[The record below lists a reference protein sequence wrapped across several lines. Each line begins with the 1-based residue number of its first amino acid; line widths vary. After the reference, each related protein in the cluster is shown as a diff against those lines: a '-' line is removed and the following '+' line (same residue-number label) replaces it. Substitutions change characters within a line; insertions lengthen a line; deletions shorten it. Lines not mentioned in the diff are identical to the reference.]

1 MSTSPTPPGR
11 SPDPWPTGGTPRP
24 PSPPPPPAVAYPPLP
39 PDARAAGGAAE
50 AHAGHAPHAHAHA
63 HAHGP
68 VTPPPAPPVPSGPP
82 PVPPFAPGTLE
93 PAIIA
98 MLRTCFDPEIP
109 LNIYDLKL
117 IYAID
122 VDPQGVVEIRMT
134 LTSPTCPVAGTLPGE
149 VQQKVASVPGVA
161 KAHVALVWDPP
172 WQPSMLSDEARLQL
186 GML

>member
-1 MSTSPTPPGR
+1 MSSTSPGTPA
-11 SPDPWPTGGTPRP
+11 PDPWPTGGTPRP

-39 PDARAAGGAAE
+39 PDARASGGAADG
-50 AHAGHAPHAHAHA
+50 HAGHAHAHEHQAS
-63 HAHGP
+63 
-68 VTPPPAPPVPSGPP
+68 PAASPPVPSGPP

-93 PAIIA
+93 PSIIA

-161 KAHVALVWDPP
+161 KAHVALVWEPP
-172 WQPSMLSDEARLQL
+172 WEPSMLSEEARLQL

>member
-1 MSTSPTPPGR
+1 MSSNP

-39 PDARAAGGAAE
+39 PGASASGAAAVPPTPAAATPTSTTPVPTTP
-50 AHAGHAPHAHAHA
+50 AHAA
-63 HAHGP
+63 
-68 VTPPPAPPVPSGPP
+68 PPAAAPAGPAP
-82 PVPPFAPGTLE
+82 TPPFAPGTLE

-98 MLRTCFDPEIP
+98 MLRTCYDPEIP
-109 LNIYDLKL
+109 LNVYDLKL

-149 VQQKVASVPGVA
+149 VQQKVAGVPGVA

-172 WQPSMLSDEARLQL
+172 WEPSMLSEEARLQL